1 MQILYFLL
9 QSINLVCYAVKCRC
23 HNQWKYHDCISHCNI
38 IITGRLLQNNGKHL
52 LWDHVVALYKEDA
65 SRALYRT
72 ELTEEH
78 VYLTPH
84 SVMRV
89 NLADQVGLE
98 IYAKYN

>member
-1 MQILYFLL
+1 MR
-9 QSINLVCYAVKCRC
+9 AVKCRC
-23 HNQWKYHDCISHCNI
+23 HKYFDCISPCN

-52 LWDHVVALYKEDA
+52 LLDHVVALYKEDA

-72 ELTEEH
+72 KLTEEH

-89 NLADQVGLE
+89 NLAAQVGLE
-98 IYAKYN
+98 IYANYN

>member
-1 MQILYFLL
+1 MR
-9 QSINLVCYAVKCRC
+9 AVTCRC
-23 HNQWKYHDCISHCNI
+23 HNHWKYCDCISPCN

-52 LWDHVVALYKEDA
+52 LWEHVVALYKEDA

-72 ELTEEH
+72 KLTEEH

-89 NLADQVGLE
+89 NLAAQVGLE
-98 IYAKYN
+98 IYANYN